1 MKKISTIFLLE
12 TIVACFLFGVPTFA
26 NEVDGN
32 DPEPVG
38 EEYAGIS
45 NLSFNLSIS
54 NAGNATIHFTLGVT
68 SGYSADYELILLR
81 DNMGTWDEYSSWS
94 GTLTGYRNASKT
106 KRVVAN
112 YDYQAILHI
121 DVYDADG
128 FIADEIDPETAVV
141 SY

>member
-1 MKKISTIFLLE
+1 MKKISTIFLLA
-12 TIVACFLFGVPTFA
+12 TIIACFLIGVPTFA

-81 DNMGTWDEYSSWS
+81 DNVRRKNCEYACRRPAFMVD
-94 GTLTGYRNASKT
+94 YRNP
-106 KRVVAN
+106 
-112 YDYQAILHI
+112 L
-121 DVYDADG
+121 
-128 FIADEIDPETAVV
+128 
-141 SY
+141 

>member
-1 MKKISTIFLLE
+1 MKKISTIFLLA
-12 TIVACFLFGVPTFA
+12 TIIACFLIGVPTFA

-81 DNMGTWDEYSSWS
+81 DNTGTWDEYSSWS
-94 GTLTGYRNASKT
+94 GTLTGFRSPNHQPMLVSVKRQLLYLAHMDASFRHGSIVMAAGK
-106 KRVVAN
+106 
-112 YDYQAILHI
+112 
-121 DVYDADG
+121 DV
-128 FIADEIDPETAVV
+128 ECVK
-141 SY
+141 